1 MAKFH
6 GKVGYSI
13 AKETS
18 PGVYEDEITEHEY
31 YGDIFKNTTSSQS
44 ASQVN
49 DNVTISNE
57 ISIISDPFAITYYSY
72 IRYVKFKGIKWKV
85 TSINIQYPRLVL
97 TVGGVYNG

>member
-13 AKETS
+13 AKETR
-18 PGVYEDEITEHEY
+18 PGVYEDEITEREY
-31 YGDIFKNTTSSQS
+31 YGDLLKNTTSSQQ
-44 ASQVN
+44 AGQVN

-57 ISIISDPFAITYYSY
+57 ISIISDPFAITYYSS
-72 IRYVKFKGIKWKV
+72 IRYVEFKGVKWKV
-85 TSINIQYPRLVL
+85 TNINIQHPRLVL